1 MAFVNEYIC
10 DDDYKKY
17 DIEKIDEGYVVG
29 GTSSNSWTIDRDRDV
44 YLRSVARGREEF
56 SHWSTWTLYWHGD
69 LIVLDLE
76 NLSTS
81 GPTGGVCHGHK
92 RVRSI
97 QIPLH
102 LEEHRVEILS
112 DLKDAL
118 TAYKDGG
125 VFARASDYTLTLDF

>member
-1 MAFVNEYIC
+1 MAFVNEYLSE
-10 DDDYKKY
+10 DDCKKY
-17 DIEKIDEGYVVG
+17 EIHLIDERFVVG
-29 GTSSNSWTIDRDRDV
+29 GTSSNSWTIDRDRNI
-44 YLRSVARGREEF
+44 YLRTVARGREEF
-56 SHWSTWTLYWHGD
+56 SHLSTWTLYWHED
-69 LIVLDLE
+69 LIVLELE

-97 QIPLH
+97 EIPPH
-102 LEEHRVEILS
+102 LEDKRADILS

-125 VFARASDYTLTLDF
+125 VYARATEYTLTLDV